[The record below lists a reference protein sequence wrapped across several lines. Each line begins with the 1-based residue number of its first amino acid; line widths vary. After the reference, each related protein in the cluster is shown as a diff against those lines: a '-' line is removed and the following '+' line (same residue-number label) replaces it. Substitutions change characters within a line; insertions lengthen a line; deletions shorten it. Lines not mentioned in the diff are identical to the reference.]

1 MYQSAPLHF
10 NPLPRKEGDLAKP
23 ACSFVCM
30 HFNPLPRKEGD
41 RTASVP
47 VSSFSISIHSLV
59 KRETSILRL
68 PILTG
73 YYFNPLPRK
82 EGDITRQGIQKMRIL
97 ISIHSLV
104 KRETHDKMHVAN
116 FPGYF
121 NPLPRKE
128 GDRRGLKQRKL
139 YQLFQSTP
147 SYSGRRLDCHCEREL
162 SYFIPLPLKVVYRRW
177 LKQLNLYHLF
187 QSTPS

>member
-1 MYQSAPLHF
+1 MLDISIHSLVKRETQKRARQCCSLKISIHSLVKRETRCFDCFCGRNHNFNPLPRKEGDACCMLMACRFNSHF
-10 NPLPRKEGDLAKP
+10 NPLPRKEGDF
-23 ACSFVCM
+23 CSPPIAMV
-30 HFNPLPRKEGD
+30 
-41 RTASVP
+41 SV
-47 VSSFSISIHSLV
+47 
-59 KRETSILRL
+59 
-68 PILTG
+68 
-73 YYFNPLPRK
+73 YFNPLPRK

-147 SYSGRRLDCHCEREL
+147 S
-162 SYFIPLPLKVVYRRW
+162 
-177 LKQLNLYHLF
+177 
-187 QSTPS
+187 

>member
-47 VSSFSISIHSLV
+47 VSSFSISIHSLVKRETQKRARQCCSLKISIHSLV

-147 SYSGRRLDCHCEREL
+147 S
-162 SYFIPLPLKVVYRRW
+162 
-177 LKQLNLYHLF
+177 
-187 QSTPS
+187 